1 MNKYHDIR
9 NHHSK
14 AQSFSLFPTLRLVTF
29 PKHTSKQENVSSTDS
44 NFEPLTPKSNSVQPI
59 ERKIKHKSI
68 SEFSEKQNE
77 KIFNFLTPL
86 ALESGKR
93 SFFPDIH
100 LRPQGFSD
108 RDYSNLMS
116 SINEVISPRGA
127 VEYILLNE
135 GESYEVLI
143 AEGKIKYFRIP
154 VKKKR
159 TPMIV
164 KIKRAQGRVCCYTS
178 SEVQEPNQFSYDKYF
193 TNDYFEIREPTMV
206 FKYDMI
212 FIGAKAIEEASLKI
226 QVSFGSKIVNLEELK
241 RIKRELTLIPTEIT
255 QEDEEDKDYLKTNI
269 SQKDFIAENKFN
281 TLVTLTS
288 RASILSERA
297 ESWKARR
304 QQVLCKRK
312 INLEDKKN
320 RALETLNKK
329 KLKEEQEA
337 VRRQELKV
345 KKLHV
350 RFWSFWLSYSYFSAS
365 LSAIRSTVRRRREE
379 KVRAR
384 VLLNKVLLIQSAY
397 KAFSHS
403 QDIRSLLLTRS
414 KNSLVLYYQST
425 RTLARRHS
433 GRNLTNF
440 VSFAANAFRAFNK
453 FSTYFRN
460 VIRIQRN
467 IRMHLS
473 RKEQLIQEL
482 RRMWTSA
489 CEHYLFRKSSGKK
502 QHKRH
507 ASLKII
513 SIPTHIRDVAIEDYY
528 VKCVERYKKDMR
540 MMRENLKDNDRSKL
554 FHTALSGFLQKS
566 LMFQDYLPTRRQLEK
581 IIEAVVRRVDEEEKE
596 KERGRIG
603 DGE

>member
-1 MNKYHDIR
+1 M
-9 NHHSK
+9 
-14 AQSFSLFPTLRLVTF
+14 
-29 PKHTSKQENVSSTDS
+29 SSTDS
-44 NFEPLTPKSNSVQPI
+44 NQDPLTPKSYSVQPI
-59 ERKIKHKSI
+59 ERKLKHKSI

-86 ALESGKR
+86 ALEGGKR

-100 LRPQGFSD
+100 LKPQGFSD
-108 RDYSNLMS
+108 RDYSNLMN

-127 VEYILLNE
+127 VEYIVLAE

-143 AEGKIKYFRIP
+143 PEGKIKYFRVS

-159 TPMIV
+159 TPLIV
-164 KIKRAQGRVCCYTS
+164 KLKRIQGRVCCYTS
-178 SEVQEPNQFSYDKYF
+178 SEVQEPNQFSFDKYF

-206 FKYDMI
+206 FKYEMI
-212 FIGAKAIEEASLKI
+212 FIGVKAIEETSLKLQI
-226 QVSFGSKIVNLEELK
+226 SFGSKIVNLEELK

-255 QEDEEDKDYLKTNI
+255 EDEEDKNYLKTNI
-269 SQKDFIAENKFN
+269 SQKDFIAENKFT

-297 ESWKARR
+297 ESWKIRR

-329 KLKEEQEA
+329 KLKEEQETI
-337 VRRQELKV
+337 RRKEQKIRQ
-345 KKLHV
+345 LHIK
-350 RFWSFWLSYSYFSAS
+350 FWSFWLKYSYFTNS
-365 LSAIRSTVRRRREE
+365 LNIIRSTIHHRREE
-379 KVRAR
+379 KIRAR
-384 VLLNKVLLIQSAY
+384 VLLNKVLLIQKTY
-397 KAFSHS
+397 KAFKHD

-414 KNSLVLYYQST
+414 QNSLVLFYQST
-425 RTLARRHS
+425 RSLVRRSS

-440 VSFAANAFRAFNK
+440 ISFAANAFRAFNK

-502 QHKRH
+502 HHRRH

-513 SIPTHIRDVAIEDYY
+513 SIPTHIRDFAIEDYY
-528 VKCVERYKKDMR
+528 MKCVERYKKDMR
-540 MMRENLKDNDRSKL
+540 IMYDNLKDNDKRKL

-581 IIEAVVRRVDEEEKE
+581 IIEAVVRKMDEDEKE
-596 KERGRIG
+596 KDIEMEMGKEIG
-603 DGE
+603 MGMGIGIGKE